1 MPRVIHFDI
10 PSNNPERLADFY
22 RRLFGWEIQNW
33 GLVEY
38 WLAATGPDS
47 EPGINGAIA
56 RRDPREGTR
65 NTISVKSADETLRE
79 IGEAGGKALGE
90 KMAVP
95 GVGYHALCED
105 PEGNVFGIMEL
116 DPTAKWTPEEEEMV
130 RKGRRQKPPDPA
142 GPPGSGP
149 G

>member
-10 PSNNPERLADFY
+10 PSQDPERLADFY
-22 RRLFGWEIQNW
+22 RRIFGWEIRNW
-33 GLVEY
+33 GVVDY
-38 WLAATGPDS
+38 WLATTGPDS

-65 NTISVKSADETLRE
+65 NTVSVANADETLKK
-79 IGEAGGKALGE
+79 IGEIGGKALSG

-95 GVGYHALCED
+95 GVGYHALCQD

-116 DPTAKWTPEEEEMV
+116 DPAAKWTAEEEAII
-130 RKGRRQKPPDPA
+130 RKGGRL
-142 GPPGSGP
+142 
-149 G
+149 